1 MCGVVGAVETEL
13 LHSLMKKTF
22 LLCLALVSSI
32 GLMVGCNTTKPGGL
46 FSEVD
51 AKPPTAMELK
61 LFKALTNYE
70 DRVTVHT
77 NVVSETNAAGV
88 VTSHGVV
95 TQETNRVA
103 VTQLAPG
110 AGSNTITG
118 IITGIAGL
126 FGWGGVAGLGS
137 GALVQEYLKRRNRAL
152 AGAQI
157 DTLQDVRDT
166 LVQNV
171 EVLRNVIASTPQ
183 GNQLSV
189 AVKNYLMQHQVESG
203 VIQHVAEIVDQAVDA
218 DDAQQKANE
227 IQALLKDFTKAGPVP
242 VVVAPAPAP
251 ATVTATV

>member
-1 MCGVVGAVETEL
+1 
-13 LHSLMKKTF
+13 
-22 LLCLALVSSI
+22 
-32 GLMVGCNTTKPGGL
+32 
-46 FSEVD
+46 
-51 AKPPTAMELK
+51 
-61 LFKALTNYE
+61 
-70 DRVTVHT
+70 
-77 NVVSETNAAGV
+77 
-88 VTSHGVV
+88 V